1 MSNSTIYFRALVSCM
16 QNAYIFFFTLGI
28 YFVYIPWNL
37 ERLQLAETDLGLWL
51 FIFGVVNLIS
61 NQITGRIIVPKI
73 GTKSDPKIWTKNGKN
88 TSNISGNN
96 LAGRTGK
103 SSKAGANNCSRF
115 GRQKWHQKWA
125 KQLPKWTIFCSKF
138 VPKMAP
144 VLGTKD
150 GTKNCFQICQNWQTF
165 GKKWCHFC
173 PPKLEPKL
181 ALGLGLNI

>member
-73 GTKSDPKIWTKNGKN
+73 GTK
-88 TSNISGNN
+88 NIIMIGTAI
-96 LAGRTGK
+96 LA
-103 SSKAGANNCSRF
+103 
-115 GRQKWHQKWA
+115 
-125 KQLPKWTIFCSKF
+125 
-138 VPKMAP
+138 
-144 VLGTKD
+144 
-150 GTKNCFQICQNWQTF
+150 
-165 GKKWCHFC
+165 FC
-173 PPKLEPKL
+173 PYLL
-181 ALGLGLNI
+181 VVVDTYLSFMLIQLF